1 MFAERADEIFRK
13 LITFVNISAHL
24 AYEAFLA
31 FRCRLRFYIV
41 LIVVVGHG
49 LDFGDH
55 AGLGNAADE
64 HSVGVHVNVLLYF
77 QRHEGVNVF
86 WQESKSVVRVQR
98 LDAST
103 CKLINGSSTLESKG
117 LEDVKWCFRGQA
129 VQVHD
134 TGLLDYMVGVVC
146 LLDGHCDPVRSV
158 GYLRY
163 GVYDQ
168 SVVTAS
174 IVRGYHIESV
184 TNVEQSA

>member
-1 MFAERADEIFRK
+1 MRKLYGQNLKKLQQVDLALNWFKISHHVFAERADEIFRK

-103 CKLINGSSTLESKG
+103 CKLITVLPLWNPKVWKMSNGASV
-117 LEDVKWCFRGQA
+117 DRQFRF
-129 VQVHD
+129 
-134 TGLLDYMVGVVC
+134 MIPVC
-146 LLDGHCDPVRSV
+146 LI
-158 GYLRY
+158 
-163 GVYDQ
+163 
-168 SVVTAS
+168 TWW
-174 IVRGYHIESV
+174 E
-184 TNVEQSA
+184 